1 MDPTVRLDKWLWAA
15 RFFKSRSQAQQAVAG
30 GKVHVDGQRVKP
42 AREVR
47 VGDQLEITKGEV
59 QFQVTV
65 DAIAERRGPASE
77 AEKLYTESE
86 ESVARRERARA
97 ARRQRPPAPEGRPDK
112 HQRRRLQR
120 IKEGRF

>member
-1 MDPTVRLDKWLWAA
+1 MDPAVRLDKWLWAA
-15 RFFKSRSQAQQAVAG
+15 RFFKSRSQARQAVAG

-47 VGDQLEITKGEV
+47 VGDQLEITKGDV

-65 DAIAERRGPASE
+65 DAITERRGPASE
-77 AEKLYTESE
+77 AEKLYTESD
-86 ESVARRERARA
+86 ESVARRERTRA

-112 HQRRRLQR
+112 HQRRWLQR